1 MIRGALRWAAL
12 AASGWLGAVGCRDPA
27 AMKRELQHPATYA
40 ELTPAQTAEV
50 VALRDRADATPA
62 DYLAQKEAGLRMMDY
77 ALSGVL
83 PLQPEA
89 ERYLERAFAL
99 RDDDPELLRTLG
111 RFYNMRAVE
120 HDFSKAAL
128 QQRVYGALL
137 GAAKPEQ
144 LSVSQFVSYSFFQLA
159 RIIEPAD
166 ERRMLVAFSRLRRL
180 ERALARRTAAAPD
193 DVELHAL
200 AGNFALFF
208 AGYVPVG
215 QRKRLRRGVEHFEHV
230 KAHWAQL
237 RPGARDELRCPNTY
251 ENFVFE
257 LGEAYLALGDEEQ
270 ARAIYAELVSVRE
283 PITSGKELIAA
294 ASEHRLAHL
303 PEYAGRTELMPPW
316 PSDVGNCIVC
326 HAYTSDLPVNTL
338 YVAPG
343 LHVDLH
349 AKASRAVAR
358 PVLEREPTSPGEP
371 ATRPG
376 SSPLVSEC
384 RGCHVYGGR
393 AYHILDVANPSA
405 VLHARAQIIAA
416 IESGTMPPDR
426 TLSAAQRQALVEHV
440 RGLDDR

>member
-1 MIRGALRWAAL
+1 MRPGILCMVALLGLGPLGPAA
-12 AASGWLGAVGCRDPA
+12 CHDPA
-27 AMKRELQHPATYA
+27 ANKRSFQHPPTYA
-40 ELTPAQTAEV
+40 ELTPAQAAEV
-50 VALRDRADATPA
+50 QALQARADAAPA

-83 PLQPEA
+83 PLQPRA

-99 RDDDPELLRTLG
+99 RSNDPELTRTLG

-120 HDFSKAAL
+120 HDFSKAPM

-137 GAAKPEQ
+137 GDQDPAQ
-144 LSVSQFVSYSFFQLA
+144 MSVSSFVSYSFLQLA

-166 ERRMLVAFSRLRRL
+166 DRHMLVAFRRLRAL
-180 ERALARRTAAAPD
+180 ERALERRTAAEPD

-230 KAHWAQL
+230 KAHWGQM

-257 LGEAYLALGDEEQ
+257 LGEAHLALGNEAR
-270 ARAIYAELVSVRE
+270 ARAIYEELVSVRE
-283 PITSGKELIAA
+283 PATRGKELIAA

-326 HAYTSDLPVNTL
+326 HAYTSDLPVNTF

-343 LHVDLH
+343 LQVDLRARESH
-349 AKASRAVAR
+349 AVDR
-358 PVLEREPTSPGEP
+358 PVLERPLDGGAQEASDDLLSRRCGACHGE
-371 ATRPG
+371 
-376 SSPLVSEC
+376 
-384 RGCHVYGGR
+384 GGR
-393 AYHILDVANPSA
+393 AQHVLDLADASVVASA
-405 VLHARAQIIAA
+405 RPQLLEV
-416 IESGTMPPDR
+416 IEAGTMPPDR
-426 TLSAAQRQALVEHV
+426 TLTDDERRALLEHV
-440 RGLDDR
+440 RER